1 MFQNNKYKRLVES
14 IVTKKVNKLF
24 NLDEG
29 ANGHSKGQ
37 GLDTKK
43 IVKILKKNGFV
54 FDHSKGDHDYYKHPD
69 RPKSMFSVTVP
80 YMNRMI
86 WRRLCKEHN
95 INTNL
100 WTKTSLN
107 LKSVRFF
114 VTSPRFKLGTNAL
127 EGRCSIQLS

>member
-14 IVTKKVNKLF
+14 IVSKKVNRLL

-29 ANGHSKGQ
+29 ANGHTKGH

-54 FDHSKGDHDYYKHPD
+54 FDHSKGDHNYYKHPD
-69 RPKSMFSVTVP
+69 RPKSMFAVTAP

-86 WRRLCKEHN
+86 WRRICKEHN
-95 INTNL
+95 ISTNL
-100 WTKTSLN
+100 
-107 LKSVRFF
+107 
-114 VTSPRFKLGTNAL
+114 
-127 EGRCSIQLS
+127 

>member
-69 RPKSMFSVTVP
+69 RPKSMFSITVP

-100 WTKTSLN
+100 
-107 LKSVRFF
+107 
-114 VTSPRFKLGTNAL
+114 
-127 EGRCSIQLS
+127 

>member
-1 MFQNNKYKRLVES
+1 MFQNNKYKKLVES
-14 IVTKKVNKLF
+14 IVTDKINGLL

-43 IVKILKKNGFV
+43 IVKILRKNGFV

-100 WTKTSLN
+100 
-107 LKSVRFF
+107 
-114 VTSPRFKLGTNAL
+114 
-127 EGRCSIQLS
+127 

>member
-37 GLDTKK
+37 GLER
-43 IVKILKKNGFV
+43 
-54 FDHSKGDHDYYKHPD
+54 HQP
-69 RPKSMFSVTVP
+69 
-80 YMNRMI
+80 
-86 WRRLCKEHN
+86 
-95 INTNL
+95 IN
-100 WTKTSLN
+100 KTSLN

-114 VTSPRFKLGTNAL
+114 VTSPRFKLGTDAL